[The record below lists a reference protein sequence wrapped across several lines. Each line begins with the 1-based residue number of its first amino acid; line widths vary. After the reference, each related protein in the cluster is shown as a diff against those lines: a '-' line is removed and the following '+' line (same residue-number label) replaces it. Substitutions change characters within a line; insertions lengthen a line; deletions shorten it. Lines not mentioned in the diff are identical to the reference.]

1 MKGFGLMSLLS
12 LLLKLC
18 RPDEC
23 WILKLRPNEHKNV
36 PGPAEE
42 SSRSVGHWNCGQG
55 RTMYNGL
62 TRTGVATLH
71 E

>member
-1 MKGFGLMSLLS
+1 MNVG
-12 LLLKLC
+12 
-18 RPDEC
+18 
-23 WILKLRPNEHKNV
+23 ILKLWPNEHKNV

-42 SSRSVGHWNCGQG
+42 SSRSVGHWNSGQG

>member
-1 MKGFGLMSLLS
+1 MNVG
-12 LLLKLC
+12 
-18 RPDEC
+18 
-23 WILKLRPNEHKNV
+23 ILKLRPNEHKNV

-42 SSRSVGHWNCGQG
+42 SSRSVGHWSSGQG

-71 E
+71 ECVLLREVLF